1 MFAWINW
8 CLLEISTLRLDD
20 PHPVSLRLKAHAALL
35 LCSFLW
41 GVTFVVVKDALADIS
56 VFAYLSARFV
66 LGALPMIWIYRDDL
80 RKLTR
85 AEAWAGI
92 HVGVFMAGGYAFQT
106 AGIARTTPSKAA
118 FITGVSVVLVPLF
131 LAAFWRKR
139 IGAWAWGGAA
149 ASFAGLYFLTVP
161 REGIADLNRGDL
173 LVMVCAV
180 LYALQIIFIAR
191 YTGKYSLGALS
202 CLQVILAGA
211 LSTIAV
217 PIFNV
222 AGWEPFFVRFTFQME
237 SGVIVTAIFTTA
249 IAYPL
254 LVWGQRHTTATNTA
268 LILTAEPVFA
278 AMTSYVV
285 LHERLGGRPL
295 AGAALILA
303 GICVAEWKGTIPS
316 AGS

>member
-1 MFAWINW
+1 
-8 CLLEISTLRLDD
+8 
-20 PHPVSLRLKAHAALL
+20 VSLRLKAHLALL

-66 LGALPMIWIYRDDL
+66 LGALPMIWIYREDL

-85 AEAWAGI
+85 AEAWAGV

-118 FITGVSVVLVPLF
+118 FITGVSVVLVPVF
-131 LAAFWRKR
+131 LAAFWRNR

-161 REGIADLNRGDL
+161 KQGIADLNRGDL

-191 YTGKYSLGALS
+191 YTGRYSLGALS

-211 LSTIAV
+211 LFTIAV
-217 PIFNV
+217 PVFNV
-222 AGWEPFFVRFTFQME
+222 TRVEPFVVRYTFQME
-237 SGVIVTAIFTTA
+237 FGVIVTAIFTTA
-249 IAYPL
+249 LAYPL

-278 AMTSYVV
+278 AITSYLVV
-285 LHERLGGRPL
+285 HERLGARPL
-295 AGAALILA
+295 AGAVLILA
-303 GICVAEWKGTIPS
+303 GICIAEWKGTIPS
-316 AGS
+316 AGP

>member
-1 MFAWINW
+1 M
-8 CLLEISTLRLDD
+8 
-20 PHPVSLRLKAHAALL
+20 SLRFKAHLALL

-66 LGALPMIWIYRDDL
+66 LGALPMIWIYREDL

-85 AEAWAGI
+85 DEVWAGV
-92 HVGVFMAGGYAFQT
+92 HVGIFMAGGYAFQT

-118 FITGVSVVLVPLF
+118 FITGVSVVLVPVF
-131 LAAFWRKR
+131 LAAFWRNR

-161 REGIADLNRGDL
+161 EQGIADLNRGDL
-173 LVMVCAV
+173 LVMGCAV

-211 LSTIAV
+211 LFTIAV

-222 AGWEPFFVRFTFQME
+222 TRVEPFFVRYTFQME
-237 SGVIVTAIFTTA
+237 FGVIVTAIFTTA
-249 IAYPL
+249 LAYPL

-278 AMTSYVV
+278 AITSYLVV
-285 LHERLGGRPL
+285 HERLGARPL
-295 AGAALILA
+295 AGAVLILA
-303 GICVAEWKGTIPS
+303 GICIAEWKGTIPS
-316 AGS
+316 AGP

>member
-1 MFAWINW
+1 M
-8 CLLEISTLRLDD
+8 
-20 PHPVSLRLKAHAALL
+20 SLRFKAHCALL

-56 VFAYLSARFV
+56 VFAYLAARFM
-66 LGALPMIWIYRDDL
+66 LGALPMIWIYREDL

-85 AEAWAGI
+85 DELWAGLR
-92 HVGVFMAGGYAFQT
+92 VGLFMFGGYSFQT

-118 FITGVSVVLVPLF
+118 FITGLSVVLVPVF
-131 LAAFWRKR
+131 LAAFWRR
-139 IGAWAWGGAA
+139 NIGAWAWGGAA
-149 ASFAGLYFLTVP
+149 ASFVGLFLLTVP
-161 REGIADLNRGDL
+161 AQGLTDLNRGDL
-173 LVMVCAV
+173 LVMGCAV
-180 LYALQIIFIAR
+180 LYAFQIIFIAG

-202 CLQVILAGA
+202 CLQVVLAGV

-217 PIFNV
+217 PILNV
-222 AGWEPFFVRFTFQME
+222 TRLEHFFVRFTYQME
-237 SGVIVTAIFTTA
+237 FGVIVTAIFTTSL
-249 IAYPL
+249 AYPL

-278 AMTSYVV
+278 AITSFLV

-295 AGAALILA
+295 AGAILILG
-303 GICVAEWKGTIPS
+303 GICIAEWKGTIPS

>member
-1 MFAWINW
+1 
-8 CLLEISTLRLDD
+8 
-20 PHPVSLRLKAHAALL
+20 VSLRLKAHLALL

-66 LGALPMIWIYRDDL
+66 LGALPMIWIYREDL

-85 AEAWAGI
+85 TEAWAGV

-118 FITGVSVVLVPLF
+118 FITGVSVVLVPVF
-131 LAAFWRKR
+131 LAAFWRNR

-161 REGIADLNRGDL
+161 KQGIADLNRGDL

-191 YTGKYSLGALS
+191 YTGRYSLGALS

-211 LSTIAV
+211 LFTIAV
-217 PIFNV
+217 PVFNV
-222 AGWEPFFVRFTFQME
+222 TRVEPFFVRYTFQME
-237 SGVIVTAIFTTA
+237 FGVIVTAIFTTA
-249 IAYPL
+249 LAYPL

-278 AMTSYVV
+278 AITSYLVV
-285 LHERLGGRPL
+285 HERLGARPL
-295 AGAALILA
+295 AGAVLILA
-303 GICVAEWKGTIPS
+303 GICIAEWKGTIPS
-316 AGS
+316 AGP

>member
-8 CLLEISTLRLDD
+8 CSHAIFTLRLDD
-20 PHPVSLRLKAHAALL
+20 AHPVSLRLKAHAALL

-66 LGALPMIWIYRDDL
+66 LGALPMIWIYREDL

-237 SGVIVTAIFTTA
+237 FGVIVTAIFTTA

-295 AGAALILA
+295 AGAVLILA

>member
-1 MFAWINW
+1 
-8 CLLEISTLRLDD
+8 
-20 PHPVSLRLKAHAALL
+20 VSDRFKAHCALM

-41 GVTFVVVKDALADIS
+41 GVTFVVVKDALVDIS
-56 VFAYLSARFV
+56 VFAYLSARFL
-66 LGALPMIWIYRDDL
+66 LGALPLLWLYREDL

-85 AEAWAGI
+85 AEAWAGVQ
-92 HVGVFMAGGYAFQT
+92 VGLFMSGGYAFQT
-106 AGIARTTPSKAA
+106 AGIARTTASKAA
-118 FITGVSVVLVPLF
+118 FITGVSVVLVPVF

-161 REGIADLNRGDL
+161 REGFADLNRGDL
-173 LVMVCAV
+173 LVMGCAV
-180 LYALQIIFIAR
+180 LYAFQIIFIAR

-202 CLQVILAGA
+202 CLQVILAGVLA
-211 LSTIAV
+211 TIAV
-217 PIFNV
+217 PIFDV
-222 AGWEPFFVRFTFQME
+222 TRWEPFFVRFTFQME
-237 SGVIVTAIFTTA
+237 FGVIVTAIFTTA

-268 LILTAEPVFA
+268 LILTAEPLFA
-278 AMTSYVV
+278 AITSYVV

-303 GICVAEWKGTIPS
+303 GICIAEWKGTIPS